1 VVAVGAS
8 GRCIETREVSKP
20 PVVQRTAQKLDPAQ
34 RRVKKDSAQN
44 VSSAEGEKPWSKEMK
59 PGIQR
64 DQGKFF
70 SIPAE
75 NSKQMLYLLIVSSA
89 ALLTRFLP
97 FHLDAMT
104 LVTQRLL

>member
-1 VVAVGAS
+1 MLLAS
-8 GRCIETREVSKP
+8 GGYMPEDGKRPT
-20 PVVQRTAQKLDPAQ
+20 KLSQHRIPAPII
-34 RRVKKDSAQN
+34 
-44 VSSAEGEKPWSKEMK
+44 SSAEGEKPWSKEMK

>member
-1 VVAVGAS
+1 MGAS
-8 GRCIETREVSKP
+8 GQCVETREVSKP
-20 PVVQRTAQKLDPAQ
+20 PAVQRTAPKLDPAQ

-64 DQGKFF
+64 HQGKFF
-70 SIPAE
+70 RIPAE

-89 ALLTRFLP
+89 ALLTHVFFP
-97 FHLDAMT
+97 S
-104 LVTQRLL
+104 LLML